1 MPPQVSTLTLLYT
14 VLSAV
19 VYVYSLVSKKQT
31 SFSVL
36 SFVIL
41 NSVISI
47 LLVDIDD
54 SVGIGGMTIQSKYVK
69 IHIKT
74 PSFSG
79 RFVHFLF
86 L

>member
-1 MPPQVSTLTLLYT
+1 MSTLTLLYT

-54 SVGIGGMTIQSKYVK
+54 SVGIGGKRLFDER
-69 IHIKT
+69 HA
-74 PSFSG
+74 
-79 RFVHFLF
+79 FLF
-86 L
+86 LLHGK